1 MSRTRV
7 KLSTKQPISY
17 ESSDPDEPSI
27 PVKKA
32 TKSGGKKARYPE
44 TASLPIDIPKLR
56 RERAKNPNMRPLDE
70 LKTTPTKKTKV
81 KGPPI
86 ITPKLVK
93 KKTVIGSDNE
103 SDGEVEA
110 GVTGSPLVRK
120 VAPKVKS
127 KSSKSSKSSRS
138 SVTTRKPNAWMTHL
152 SSFRKKHPDLSYKE
166 CMTQAKQ
173 SY

>member
-56 RERAKNPNMRPLDE
+56 RERAKNPNQKPLEE
-70 LKTTPTKKTKV
+70 LKTTPTKKTKA
-81 KGPPI
+81 KGAPI

-120 VAPKVKS
+120 VKS
-127 KSSKSSKSSRS
+127 KSSKSSKSSRP